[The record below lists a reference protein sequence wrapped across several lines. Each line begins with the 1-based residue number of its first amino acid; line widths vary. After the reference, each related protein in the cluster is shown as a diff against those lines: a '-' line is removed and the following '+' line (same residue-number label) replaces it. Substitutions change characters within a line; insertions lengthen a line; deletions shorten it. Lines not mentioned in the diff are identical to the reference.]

1 VSKVYLGDVGTV
13 IRVDMGADISAAT
26 DVVLNVL
33 KPDGTE
39 DEWTAD
45 VDVVDS
51 EDIIYTTVEGDL
63 DQVGEY
69 LIQPAL
75 TFESWEGMGETV
87 RLVVY
92 PPYDEPRMIP
102 EPV

>member
-13 IRVDMGADISAAT
+13 IRVDMGADIAAAT
-26 DVVLNVL
+26 AAVLNVL

-39 DEWTAD
+39 DEWTGD
-45 VDVVDS
+45 VDTEDTQ
-51 EDIIYTTVEGDL
+51 DIIYTTVEGDL

-75 TFESWEGMGETV
+75 TFADWEGLGETV
-87 RLVVY
+87 RLVVH
-92 PPYDEPRMIP
+92 PPYDEQRMIP
-102 EPV
+102 VPT